1 MNLHERWEMTQ
12 HRDQYHE
19 GSPTRPATDAVEQMN
34 QAENLYSPQHWMT
47 LAFTQTKL

>member
-34 QAENLYSPQHWMT
+34 QAENLYTALGS
-47 LAFTQTKL
+47 LAFTQTKF